1 MARLA
6 ELNALDLQG
15 FVAALGAI
23 FEHSPWIA
31 ERAHARHPFADRAA
45 LLDAMTDVIA
55 RAGEG
60 EKLALLRAHPD
71 LAGKLARAGALTAH
85 STGEQASAGLDRLS
99 EHEYRRF
106 TALNDA
112 YKARFGFPF
121 IIAVREN
128 TKASIL
134 AAFER
139 RLDHD
144 RAQEFD
150 AALTEVAKIARI
162 RLAALIED

>member
-1 MARLA
+1 VRLSA
-6 ELNALDLQG
+6 LNALDRQQ
-15 FVAALGAI
+15 FVNAVGAI

-31 ERAHARHPFADRAA
+31 ERAHAAAPFADPAA
-45 LLDAMTDVIA
+45 LHGAMMAVVD
-55 RAGEG
+55 RAGES

-85 STGEQASAGLDRLS
+85 STGEQASAGLDRLN
-99 EHEYRRF
+99 EDEYRRF
-106 TALNDA
+106 TTLNDA

-139 RLDHD
+139 RLEHD
-144 RAQEFD
+144 RNQEF
-150 AALTEVAKIARI
+150 ATALTEVGKIARM
-162 RLAALIED
+162 RLSALIEE